1 MFKTYEVIEMLEEV
15 KILDEDI
22 GMFEMYE
29 VIEML
34 EEGMGV
40 DEALALLGVTP
51 EEWEED

>member
-1 MFKTYEVIEMLEEV
+1 
-15 KILDEDI
+15 
-22 GMFEMYE
+22 MFEMYE
-29 VIEML
+29 VIGML